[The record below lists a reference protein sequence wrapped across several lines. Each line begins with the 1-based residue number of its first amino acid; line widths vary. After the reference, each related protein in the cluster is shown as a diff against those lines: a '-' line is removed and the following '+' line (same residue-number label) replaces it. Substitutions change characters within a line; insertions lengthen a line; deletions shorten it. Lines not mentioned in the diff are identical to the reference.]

1 MDEVTSLFPPLQ
13 VRQIISDF
21 AVFIAVVVW
30 VVVDVLARV
39 DTPKLDV
46 PNVFE
51 HGVYTDRTTRNGSFL
66 INPLGVCVC
75 VCDHWEWIL
84 PYQPSRCVC
93 ARACVRACV
102 CVCACMRVKNT

>member
-1 MDEVTSLFPPLQ
+1 M
-13 VRQIISDF
+13 
-21 AVFIAVVVW
+21 FIAVVVW

-39 DTPKLDV
+39 DTPKLEV

-75 VCDHWEWIL
+75 VCVH
-84 PYQPSRCVC
+84 VC
-93 ARACVRACV
+93 LGPLTVSCIEVVLFRTEPVLIP
-102 CVCACMRVKNT
+102 